1 MNELLQKHGCSNV
14 FSVPE
19 GLRELMADITR
30 EVLRE
35 QPNKLFD
42 FIANYLS
49 VLLLTREHGVMA
61 VKVLDDLCD
70 CRPSVSEHLMQL
82 GLAGEQARDLAQII
96 KQEIEQFEPVAGSEK
111 IKEMQIMKTILTR
124 STLDEMM
131 ASKVC
136 QVARNAYR
144 DYWYRKKTLEQSMKT
159 QPDAPWE
166 IAAQHTLEIYKKTK
180 PSFTEMNRAAE
191 KIQAA
196 YRGYH
201 LRRNLLKHLK
211 QKKKGPKVEL
221 PGPPL
226 DIGGSREIE
235 LGPVLKLRVPKDNVR
250 PMFVEHTTQKLGIPY
265 DPMLTITH
273 VPEDQESI
281 TSAGSRGIGR
291 FTDRPAIR
299 TSSIVSNTAP
309 GARQVLMT
317 ATVEMKG
324 PTSVVESTPKISF
337 AEVPPE
343 VIPDFQWEFLK
354 ENDVSYAAE
363 QEIPEDIPDDK
374 TDGDSESI
382 LASAP
387 STARDS
393 ASITDVED
401 EGDNATAITD
411 EEAG

>member
-35 QPNKLFD
+35 QPPKLFD

-70 CRPSVSEHLMQL
+70 CRPSVSEHLLQL
-82 GLAGEQARDLAQII
+82 GLASEQARDLAQII

-124 STLDEMM
+124 STLDEVM

-159 QPDAPWE
+159 QPDEPWE
-166 IAAQHTLEIYKKTK
+166 IAAQHTLEIYKRTK

-211 QKKKGPKVEL
+211 QKKKGPKVDL

-250 PMFVEHTTQKLGIPY
+250 PMFGEHATQKLGIPY

-281 TSAGSRGIGR
+281 TSGGSRGIGR
-291 FTDRPAIR
+291 FTDIPAVR
-299 TSSIVSNTAP
+299 SSSIITNTAP
-309 GARQVLMT
+309 GAGQVLMT
-317 ATVEMKG
+317 ATVDVKG
-324 PTSVVESTPKISF
+324 PTSVVQSVHKISF

-343 VIPDFQWEFLK
+343 VIPDFQLEFLK
-354 ENDVSYAAE
+354 ENDVSNAAE

-374 TDGDSESI
+374 TEGDGESI
-382 LASAP
+382 PASAP

-401 EGDNATAITD
+401 EGDDATAITD